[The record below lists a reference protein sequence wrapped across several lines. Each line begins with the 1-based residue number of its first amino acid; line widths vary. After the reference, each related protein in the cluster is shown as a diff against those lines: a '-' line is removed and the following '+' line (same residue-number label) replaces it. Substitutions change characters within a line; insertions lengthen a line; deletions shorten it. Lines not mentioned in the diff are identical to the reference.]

1 MAQCKQ
7 LFLLHKKIAQGRL
20 SYSEMFI
27 STLKDDMGKCSVK
40 AKIKSTIIKP
50 DGLRLRV
57 AGHDNHL
64 CNCFSL
70 RKNTARYQ
78 EVC

>member
-1 MAQCKQ
+1 
-7 LFLLHKKIAQGRL
+7 
-20 SYSEMFI
+20 MFI
-27 STLKDDMGKCSVK
+27 STLKDDVGKCSVK
-40 AKIKSTIIKP
+40 AEIKSTIIKA

-70 RKNTARYQ
+70 RKNTKKCAKENNKTRTL
-78 EVC
+78 

>member
-1 MAQCKQ
+1 M
-7 LFLLHKKIAQGRL
+7 

-27 STLKDDMGKCSVK
+27 STLKDDVGKCSVK
-40 AKIKSTIIKP
+40 AEIKSTIIKA

-70 RKNTARYQ
+70 RKNTKKCAKENNKTRTL
-78 EVC
+78 